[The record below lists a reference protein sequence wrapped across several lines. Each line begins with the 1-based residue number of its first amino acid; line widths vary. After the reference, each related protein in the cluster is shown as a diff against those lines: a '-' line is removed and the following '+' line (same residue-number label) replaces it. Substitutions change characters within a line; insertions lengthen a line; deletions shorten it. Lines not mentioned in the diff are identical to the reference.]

1 MNTRVISDSSCDMKN
16 GERKNLYIVPLTV
29 STDNEKWIDNGK
41 TNIENM
47 LTTLEKHKGRSYTA
61 CPDVNS
67 WLEAFEGAD
76 ILYVI
81 TMTSGLSGTYNSAQ
95 AAAKIYKENHPN
107 ARIMILD
114 TLSTSSHQRLV
125 VDYVCDLIEKGTEF
139 EEIENLTKEY
149 ISKTRLVYVLK
160 SLRNFAQNGRVN
172 KAIAA
177 AIGVLGINIL
187 AGVTDEGTVKP
198 LAKCRGNRK
207 VIAEFLKQMKE
218 ANCSGNKFYI
228 SHVDNISLA
237 NELKTAIL
245 ENYPNA
251 EIDIRPAKALCSYY
265 AERGGLLLG
274 FETE

>member
-16 GERKNLYIVPLTV
+16 GERENLHIVPLTI

-47 LTTLEKHKGRSYTA
+47 LSTLEKHKGRSYTA

-67 WLEAFEGAD
+67 WLEAFEGAE

-107 ARIMILD
+107 AKIMIID

-160 SLRNFAQNGRVN
+160 SLRNFAQNGRIN

-177 AIGVLGINIL
+177 AIGVLGISIF
-187 AGVTDEGTVKP
+187 AGVTAEGTVKP

-218 ANCSGNKFYI
+218 ANKKKEEKSVSPENVQNKNLHEDEEENRII
-228 SHVDNISLA
+228 STVLQ
-237 NELKTAIL
+237 
-245 ENYPNA
+245 
-251 EIDIRPAKALCSYY
+251 EIFP
-265 AERGGLLLG
+265 
-274 FETE
+274 

>member
-16 GERKNLYIVPLTV
+16 GERENLYIVPLTI

-41 TNIENM
+41 TNIEAM

-76 ILYVI
+76 TIYVI

-125 VDYVCDLIEKGTEF
+125 VDYVCNLLEKGKKF
-139 EEIENLTKEY
+139 EEIETLAKEY
-149 ISKTRLVYVLK
+149 TGKTKLVYVLK
-160 SLRNFAQNGRVN
+160 SLRNFAQNGRIN
-172 KAIAA
+172 KAVAA
-177 AIGVLGINIL
+177 AIGVLGINIF
-187 AGVTDEGTVKP
+187 AGVTTEGTVKP
-198 LAKCRGNRK
+198 LAKCRGNKK

-218 ANCSGNKFYI
+218 MKCSGNKFYI
-228 SHVDNISLA
+228 SHVDNITLA
-237 NELKTAIL
+237 NELKSAIS
-245 ENYPNA
+245 EVYPNA
-251 EIDIRPAKALCSYY
+251 QVDIRPAKALCSYY